1 MIEAWHT
8 GTAPINRCVEPP
20 AAYEA
25 LRELLNEQKSK
36 REPRLNINTNM
47 GESMADTHL
56 AGPQPGPDEGTV
68 VTTAVSS
75 TRPTDEKAD
84 SRDSVNTI
92 TSVGRELR
100 SMKVRTTIP
109 DVD

>member
-8 GTAPINRCVEPP
+8 GIAPINRCVEPP

-56 AGPQPGPDEGTV
+56 AGPQPGPGPAL

-75 TRPTDEKAD
+75 TSPTDEKAD
-84 SRDSVNTI
+84 SRASVNTI
-92 TSVGRELR
+92 TGVGRELR
-100 SMKVRTTIP
+100 SIKLRTTIP